1 MSGNKQQT
9 DITAAIHLAGHSGVF
24 CVSGGGSG
32 AIHQL
37 LSMPGASKTVLEC
50 SIPYS
55 QAAMQSYLGR
65 TPASAVSSETALQ
78 MAMVAYQR
86 ANALSEESVATNFGL
101 SCTAALATD
110 RARKG
115 TDRAFIAIQSQQS
128 TVLQTLDFKADPGS
142 ELGDETARQ
151 AVRGA
156 QEYALSRAIIVLL
169 AEFIAAISPQ
179 ERETIDAYERVTER
193 IDAPTAWQQI
203 MTQSKGSIYIPASAP
218 CIFPGAFNP
227 PHAGHEKIK
236 KIAED
241 VTGRD
246 TYFELS
252 IHNVDKPCLDYLD
265 ISKRLDALESS
276 GQVLLTNA
284 PTFVEKARLFPGA
297 VFAVGVDTLA
307 RIDAPRYY
315 DNTDTRDAAIEE
327 MANLG
332 VSFLVFGR
340 LMDGQFVTFEDLD
353 LSPQL
358 KDLCAPMS
366 EHHFR
371 EDISSS
377 AIRAAPQAAPRAEPK

>member
-1 MSGNKQQT
+1 MPGNKQQT
-9 DITAAIHLAGHSGVF
+9 DITAAIHLAEHSGVF

-32 AIHQL
+32 AIQQL
-37 LSMPGASKTVLEC
+37 LSMPGASNTVLEC

-86 ANALSEESVATNFGL
+86 ANTLNGESAATNFGL
-101 SCTAALATD
+101 SCTAALATE

-115 TDRAFIAIQSQQS
+115 TDRAYIAIQSQQS
-128 TVLQTLDFKADPGS
+128 TVLHALEFKEDPAS
-142 ELGDETARQ
+142 ELADMVARQ

-156 QEYALSRAIIVLL
+156 QEQALSRAIIVLL
-169 AEFIAAISPQ
+169 AEFIAAISP
-179 ERETIDAYERVTER
+179 RKNETNDAFECVTER
-193 IDAPTAWQQI
+193 MDAPSAWQQI
-203 MTQSKGSIYIPASAP
+203 MNQSEGTTYIPAGLP

-236 KIAED
+236 KIAEE

-252 IHNVDKPCLDYLD
+252 IHNVDKPSLDYLD
-265 ISKRLDALESS
+265 ISKRLASLESS

-297 VFAVGVDTLA
+297 VFAVGVDTLE
-307 RIDAPRYY
+307 RIDEPRYY
-315 DNTDTRDAAIEE
+315 NNADTRDAAIEE
-327 MANLG
+327 MAHLG
-332 VSFLVFGR
+332 ASFLVFGR
-340 LMDGQFVTFEDLD
+340 LMDGQFVTLEGLD
-353 LSPQL
+353 LSQPL
-358 KDLCAPMS
+358 KDLCKPLP
-366 EHHFR
+366 EKRFR

-377 AIRAAPQAAPRAEPK
+377 AIRAEPRAEPK